1 MAILTVQSWWHTLSG
16 AEQIYWGIALIAS
29 ALFVVQ
35 LLLSFVG
42 VDSDLDIDLE
52 DGDAGIGIFSIKGL
66 ISFFMFFGWGGI
78 AALSA
83 GLRTPQVLMVAFL
96 IGFLAMVAV
105 AYVFS
110 KLLGLQES
118 GTVNISGAVG
128 EKAEVYLTIPG
139 DKGGLGKIH
148 LKVGGKV
155 MEFDAVTTG
164 YTLSYGTEVIVTNID
179 SENVMLVEAAT

>member
-1 MAILTVQSWWHTLSG
+1 MVILSVQSWWHTLSG
-16 AEQIYWGIALIAS
+16 AEQIYWGIALVAS
-29 ALFVVQ
+29 ALFIFQ

-42 VDSDLDIDLE
+42 VDSDLDMDLD
-52 DGDAGIGIFSIKGL
+52 DGDAGIGIFSVKGL

-78 AALSA
+78 VALGA
-83 GLRTPQVLMVAFL
+83 GLRTPQVLMIAFL

-118 GTVNISGAVG
+118 GTVDIVDAIG
-128 EKAEVYLTIPG
+128 ELAEVYLTVPG
-139 DKGGLGKIH
+139 SKEGLGKIH
-148 LKVGGKV
+148 LKVGGKI

-164 YTLSYGTEVIVTNID
+164 HTLSYGTSVIVKNVD
-179 SENVMLVEAAT
+179 SDNVMLVEAAT

>member
-1 MAILTVQSWWHTLSG
+1 MAILSVQGWWHALSG
-16 AEQIYWGIALIAS
+16 AEQIYWGIALVAS
-29 ALFVVQ
+29 ALFVIQ

-42 VDSDLDIDLE
+42 VDSDLDLDLD

-78 AALSA
+78 VALGA
-83 GLRTPQVLMVAFL
+83 GLRTPQVLMIAFL
-96 IGFLAMVAV
+96 VGFLAMVAV

-118 GTVNISGAVG
+118 GTVEIAGAVG
-128 EKAEVYLTIPG
+128 QEAEVYLSIPG
-139 DKGGLGKIH
+139 SKSGLGKIH
-148 LKVGGKV
+148 LKVAGKI

-164 YTLSYGTEVIVTNID
+164 HTLSYGASVIVKDID
-179 SENVMLVEAAT
+179 SDNVMLVEAAT

>member
-1 MAILTVQSWWHTLSG
+1 MAILTVQSWWHSLAG
-16 AEQIYWGIALIAS
+16 AEQIYWGIALVAS

-42 VDSDLDIDLE
+42 VDSNLDVDLD

-78 AALSA
+78 VALGA
-83 GLRTPQVLMVAFL
+83 GLRTPQVLMIAFL

-110 KLLGLQES
+110 KLLALQES
-118 GTVNISGAVG
+118 GTVDIVKAVG
-128 EKAEVYLTIPG
+128 EHAEVYLTIPG
-139 DKGGLGKIH
+139 SKEGLGKIH
-148 LKVGGKV
+148 LKVGGKT
-155 MEFDAVTTG
+155 MEFDAVTSG
-164 YTLSYGTEVIVTNID
+164 HTLSYGTEVVVRNID